1 MKLFLRLLKESF
13 VFSFNALIANPVRTV
28 LSLLGVTIGIFTI
41 IAVLSTVDS
50 LEKSIKDNLSFLGT
64 DNLRVEK
71 WPWDF
76 NNPSYEWWKFFR
88 RPEPTYREYEFLKE
102 NLLNAE
108 AVEILTSREGVNVKY
123 SNNSSR
129 VDNLNG
135 VVFENQFFGDWEF
148 IAGRFFTENET
159 LTGSN
164 AAIIGYK
171 IMEDLFKTPDFAIG
185 KQLKIKGKS
194 YTIIGVT
201 KEQGE
206 SFGAGDS
213 FDRQMFIPFNSFKKI
228 FKVGRKGSNAVLR
241 VKGNGDEDPGL
252 VNLEYELRGLIRA
265 KRGIKP
271 IEDDSFAINRPEY
284 LASFVSTIF
293 GTISIA
299 GWVIGSFSILVGGF
313 GIANIMFVSVKERVP
328 IIGLQKS
335 LGAKKYFILM
345 QFLFESSFLSIFG
358 GLFGIFFVFLLTL
371 PDLGTFDLIISLEN
385 VILGVTISSVIGI
398 LAGLLPALFA
408 SNLDPV
414 EAIRSN

>member
-102 NLLNAE
+102 NLINAE
-108 AVEILTSREGVNVKY
+108 AVEILTSRGGVNVKFQ
-123 SNNSSR
+123 NNSS
-129 VDNLNG
+129 VIDNLNG

-148 IAGRFFTENET
+148 SAGRFFTQNET

-164 AAIIGYK
+164 AAIIGHK
-171 IMEDLFKTPDFAIG
+171 IMEDLFKSPEFAIG

-228 FKVGRKGSNAVLR
+228 YKVGKKGSNAVLR
-241 VKGNGDEDPGL
+241 VKGNGDTDPGL
-252 VNLEYELRGLIRA
+252 VNLEYELKGLLRA

-284 LASFVSTIF
+284 LASFVSAIF
-293 GTISIA
+293 STISIA

-313 GIANIMFVSVKERVP
+313 GIANIMFVSVKERIP

-345 QFLFESSFLSIFG
+345 QFLFESSFLSVFG
-358 GLFGIFFVFLLTL
+358 GLFGIFFVFLMTL
-371 PDLGTFDLIISLEN
+371 PDLGTFDLVISFEN
-385 VILGVTISSVIGI
+385 VILGVTISSIIGI
-398 LAGLLPALFA
+398 LAGLLPAIFA

>member
-1 MKLFLRLLKESF
+1 MKLFLRLLKESL
-13 VFSFNALIANPVRTV
+13 VFSFKSLVVNPIRTL

-50 LEKSIKDNLSFLGT
+50 LERSINDNLSFLGT

-76 NNPSYEWWKFFR
+76 TNPGYEWWKFWK
-88 RPEPTYREYEFLKE
+88 RPEPIYREYEFLRD
-102 NLLNAE
+102 NLSSAE
-108 AVEILTSREGVNVKY
+108 SVEITSSKGGVNVKY
-123 SNNSSR
+123 LNNSSSI
-129 VDNLNG
+129 DNLNG
-135 VVFENQFFGDWEF
+135 IVYENKFFNDWEF
-148 IAGRFFTENET
+148 VSGRFFTQNET
-159 LTGSN
+159 LTGAN
-164 AAIIGYK
+164 AAIIGHK
-171 IMEDLFKTPDFAIG
+171 IMKDLFKTPENAIG
-185 KQLKIKGKS
+185 KQLKIKGRS
-194 YTIIGVT
+194 FTIIGVQ

-206 SFGAGDS
+206 AFGGGDS
-213 FDRQMFIPFNSFKKI
+213 FDRQMSIPFNSFKKI
-228 FKVGRKGSNAVLR
+228 YKVGRNGSGSVIRIKGISDN
-241 VKGNGDEDPGL
+241 DPGL
-252 VNLEYELRGLIRA
+252 VNLEYELKGLLRA
-265 KRGIKP
+265 KRGLKP
-271 IEDDSFAINRPEY
+271 IEEDNFAINRPEY

-293 GTISIA
+293 STISIA

-358 GLFGIFFVFLLTL
+358 GLCGIFFVFLLTL
-371 PDLGTFDLIISLEN
+371 PDLGSFDLVISLKN
-385 VILGVTISSVIGI
+385 VIIGVTISSLIGI
-398 LAGLLPALFA
+398 LAGFFPALFA

>member
-13 VFSFNALIANPVRTV
+13 VFSFNALIANPVSTV

-102 NLLNAE
+102 NLVNAE

-148 IAGRFFTENET
+148 IAGRFFTQNET

-252 VNLEYELRGLIRA
+252 INLEYELRGLIRA
-265 KRGIKP
+265 KRGTKP

>member
-1 MKLFLRLLKESF
+1 MKLFLRLLKESL
-13 VFSFNALIANPVRTV
+13 VFSFKSLVVNPIRTL

-50 LEKSIKDNLSFLGT
+50 LERSIKDNLSFLGT

-76 NNPSYEWWKFFR
+76 TNPGYEWWKFWK
-88 RPEPTYREYEFLKE
+88 RPEPIYREYEFLRD
-102 NLLNAE
+102 NLSSAE
-108 AVEILTSREGVNVKY
+108 SVEIISSKGGVNVKY
-123 SNNSSR
+123 LNNSSSI
-129 VDNLNG
+129 DNLNG
-135 VVFENQFFGDWEF
+135 IVFENKFFNDWEF
-148 IAGRFFTENET
+148 VSGRFFTQNET
-159 LTGSN
+159 LTGAN
-164 AAIIGYK
+164 AAIIGHK
-171 IMEDLFKTPDFAIG
+171 IMKDLFKTPENAIG
-185 KQLKIKGKS
+185 KQLKIKGRS
-194 YTIIGVT
+194 FTIIGVQ

-206 SFGAGDS
+206 AFGGGDS
-213 FDRQMFIPFNSFKKI
+213 FDRQMSIPFNSFKKI
-228 FKVGRKGSNAVLR
+228 YKVGRKGSGTVIR
-241 VKGNGDEDPGL
+241 IKGISDNDPGL
-252 VNLEYELRGLIRA
+252 VNLEYELKGLLRA
-265 KRGIKP
+265 KRGLKP
-271 IEDDSFAINRPEY
+271 IEEDNFAINRPEY

-293 GTISIA
+293 STISIA

-358 GLFGIFFVFLLTL
+358 GLCGIFFVFLLTL
-371 PDLGTFDLIISLEN
+371 PDLGSFDLVISLKN
-385 VILGVTISSVIGI
+385 VIIGVTISSLIGI
-398 LAGLLPALFA
+398 LAGFFPALFA

>member
-88 RPEPTYREYEFLKE
+88 RPEPTYREYEFLKD
-102 NLLNAE
+102 NLVNAE
-108 AVEILTSREGVNVKY
+108 AVEILTSREGVNIKY

-129 VDNLNG
+129 IDNLNG

-171 IMEDLFKTPDFAIG
+171 IMEDLFKTPDFALG

-265 KRGIKP
+265 KRGTKP

>member
-1 MKLFLRLLKESF
+1 MKLFLRLLKESLI
-13 VFSFNALIANPVRTV
+13 FSFKSLVVNPIRTL

-50 LEKSIKDNLSFLGT
+50 LERIIKDNLSFLGT

-76 NNPSYEWWKFFR
+76 TNPGYEWWKFWK
-88 RPEPTYREYEFLKE
+88 RPEPIYREYEFLRD
-102 NLLNAE
+102 NLSSAE
-108 AVEILTSREGVNVKY
+108 SVEITSSKGGVNVKY
-123 SNNSSR
+123 LNNSSSI
-129 VDNLNG
+129 DNLNG
-135 VVFENQFFGDWEF
+135 IVYENKFFNDWEF
-148 IAGRFFTENET
+148 VSGRFFTQNET
-159 LTGSN
+159 LTGAN
-164 AAIIGYK
+164 AAIIGHK
-171 IMEDLFKTPDFAIG
+171 IMKDLFKTPENAIG
-185 KQLKIKGKS
+185 KQLKIKGRS
-194 YTIIGVT
+194 FTIIGVQ

-206 SFGAGDS
+206 AFGGGDS
-213 FDRQMFIPFNSFKKI
+213 FDRQMSIPFNSFKKI
-228 FKVGRKGSNAVLR
+228 YKVGRKGSGTVIR
-241 VKGNGDEDPGL
+241 IKGISDNDPGL
-252 VNLEYELRGLIRA
+252 VNLEYELKGLLRA
-265 KRGIKP
+265 KRGLKP
-271 IEDDSFAINRPEY
+271 IEEDNFAINRPEY

-293 GTISIA
+293 STISIA

-358 GLFGIFFVFLLTL
+358 GLCGIFFVFLLTL
-371 PDLGTFDLIISLEN
+371 PDLGSFDLVISLKN
-385 VILGVTISSVIGI
+385 VIIGVTISSLIGI
-398 LAGLLPALFA
+398 LAGFFPALFA

>member
-1 MKLFLRLLKESF
+1 MKLFLRLLKESL
-13 VFSFNALIANPVRTV
+13 VFSFKSLVVNPIRTL

-50 LEKSIKDNLSFLGT
+50 LERSIKDNLSFLGT

-76 NNPSYEWWKFFR
+76 TNPGYEWWKFWK
-88 RPEPTYREYEFLKE
+88 RPEPIYREYEFLRD
-102 NLLNAE
+102 NLSSAE
-108 AVEILTSREGVNVKY
+108 SVEITSSKGGVNVKY
-123 SNNSSR
+123 LNNSSSI
-129 VDNLNG
+129 DNLNG
-135 VVFENQFFGDWEF
+135 IVYENKFFNDWEF
-148 IAGRFFTENET
+148 VSGRFFTQNET
-159 LTGSN
+159 LTGAN
-164 AAIIGYK
+164 AAIIGHK
-171 IMEDLFKTPDFAIG
+171 IMKDLFKTPENAIG
-185 KQLKIKGKS
+185 KQLKIKGRS
-194 YTIIGVT
+194 FTIIGVQ

-206 SFGAGDS
+206 AFGGGDS
-213 FDRQMFIPFNSFKKI
+213 YDRQMSIPFNSFKKI
-228 FKVGRKGSNAVLR
+228 YKVGQKGSNAVIR
-241 VKGNGDEDPGL
+241 IKGISDNDPGL
-252 VNLEYELRGLIRA
+252 VNLEYELKGLLRA
-265 KRGIKP
+265 KRGLKP
-271 IEDDSFAINRPEY
+271 IEEDNFAINRPEY

-293 GTISIA
+293 STISIA

-358 GLFGIFFVFLLTL
+358 GLCGIFFVFLLTL
-371 PDLGTFDLIISLEN
+371 PDLGSFDLVISLKN
-385 VILGVTISSVIGI
+385 IIIGVTISSLIGI
-398 LAGLLPALFA
+398 LAGFFPALFA

>member
-1 MKLFLRLLKESF
+1 MKLFLRLLKESL
-13 VFSFNALIANPVRTV
+13 VFSFKSLVVNPIRTL

-50 LEKSIKDNLSFLGT
+50 LERSIKDNLSFLGT

-76 NNPSYEWWKFFR
+76 TNPGYEWWKFWK
-88 RPEPTYREYEFLKE
+88 RPEPIYREYEFLRD
-102 NLLNAE
+102 NLSSAE
-108 AVEILTSREGVNVKY
+108 SVEIISGKGGVNVKY
-123 SNNSSR
+123 LNNSSSI
-129 VDNLNG
+129 DNLNG
-135 VVFENQFFGDWEF
+135 IVYENKFFNDWEF
-148 IAGRFFTENET
+148 VSGRFFTQNET
-159 LTGSN
+159 LTGAN
-164 AAIIGYK
+164 AAIIGHK
-171 IMEDLFKTPDFAIG
+171 IMKDLFKTPENAIG
-185 KQLKIKGKS
+185 KQLKIKGRS
-194 YTIIGVT
+194 FTIIGVQ

-206 SFGAGDS
+206 AFGGGDS
-213 FDRQMFIPFNSFKKI
+213 FDRQMSIPFNSFKKI
-228 FKVGRKGSNAVLR
+228 YKVGKKGSNAVIR
-241 VKGNGDEDPGL
+241 IKGISDNDPGL
-252 VNLEYELRGLIRA
+252 VNLEYELKGLLRA
-265 KRGIKP
+265 KRGLKP
-271 IEDDSFAINRPEY
+271 IEEDNFAINRPEY

-293 GTISIA
+293 STISIA

-358 GLFGIFFVFLLTL
+358 GLCGIFFVFLLTL
-371 PDLGTFDLIISLEN
+371 PDLGSFDLVISLKN
-385 VILGVTISSVIGI
+385 VIIGVTISSLIGI
-398 LAGLLPALFA
+398 LAGFFPALFA

>member
-102 NLLNAE
+102 NLINAE
-108 AVEILTSREGVNVKY
+108 AVEILTSRGGVNVKFQN
-123 SNNSSR
+123 NNS
-129 VDNLNG
+129 VIDNLNG

-148 IAGRFFTENET
+148 SAGRFFTQNET

-164 AAIIGYK
+164 AAIIGHK
-171 IMEDLFKTPDFAIG
+171 IMEDLFKSPEFAIG

-228 FKVGRKGSNAVLR
+228 YKVGKKGSNAVLR
-241 VKGNGDEDPGL
+241 VKGNGDTDPGL
-252 VNLEYELRGLIRA
+252 VNLEYELKGLLRA

-284 LASFVSTIF
+284 LASFVSAIF
-293 GTISIA
+293 STISIA

-345 QFLFESSFLSIFG
+345 QFLFESSFLSVFG
-358 GLFGIFFVFLLTL
+358 GLFGIFFVFLMTL
-371 PDLGTFDLIISLEN
+371 PDLGTFDLVISFEN
-385 VILGVTISSVIGI
+385 VILGVTISSIIGI
-398 LAGLLPALFA
+398 LAGLLPAIFA

>member
-1 MKLFLRLLKESF
+1 MKLFLRLLKESL
-13 VFSFNALIANPVRTV
+13 VFSFKSLVVNPIRTL

-50 LEKSIKDNLSFLGT
+50 LERSIKDNLSFLGT

-76 NNPSYEWWKFFR
+76 TNPGYEWWKFWK
-88 RPEPTYREYEFLKE
+88 RPEPIYREYEFLRD
-102 NLLNAE
+102 NLSSAE
-108 AVEILTSREGVNVKY
+108 SVEITSSKGGVNVKY
-123 SNNSSR
+123 LNNSSSI
-129 VDNLNG
+129 DNLNG
-135 VVFENQFFGDWEF
+135 IVYENKFFNDWEF
-148 IAGRFFTENET
+148 VSGRFFTQNET
-159 LTGSN
+159 LTGAN
-164 AAIIGYK
+164 AAIIGHK
-171 IMEDLFKTPDFAIG
+171 IMKDLFKTPENAIG
-185 KQLKIKGKS
+185 KQLKIKGRS
-194 YTIIGVT
+194 FTIIGVQ

-206 SFGAGDS
+206 AFGGGDS
-213 FDRQMFIPFNSFKKI
+213 FDRQMSIPFNSFKKI
-228 FKVGRKGSNAVLR
+228 YKVGKKGSNAVIR
-241 VKGNGDEDPGL
+241 IKGISDNDPGL
-252 VNLEYELRGLIRA
+252 VNLEYELKGLLRA
-265 KRGIKP
+265 KRGLKP
-271 IEDDSFAINRPEY
+271 IEEDNFAINRPEY

-293 GTISIA
+293 STISIA

-358 GLFGIFFVFLLTL
+358 GLCGIFFVFLLTL
-371 PDLGTFDLIISLEN
+371 PDLGSFDLVISLKN
-385 VILGVTISSVIGI
+385 VIIGVTISSLIGI
-398 LAGLLPALFA
+398 LAGFFPALFA

>member
-88 RPEPTYREYEFLKE
+88 RPEPTYREYEFLKD
-102 NLLNAE
+102 NLVNAE

-129 VDNLNG
+129 IDNLNG

-185 KQLKIKGKS
+185 KQIKIKGKT

-228 FKVGRKGSNAVLR
+228 YKVGRKGSNAVLR

>member
-1 MKLFLRLLKESF
+1 MKLFLRLIKESF
-13 VFSFNALIANPVRTV
+13 IFSFNSLIANPIRTL

-76 NNPSYEWWKFFR
+76 TNPGYEWWKFWK
-88 RPEPTYREYEFLKE
+88 RPEPIYREYEFLRD
-102 NLLNAE
+102 NLTSAE
-108 AVEILTSREGVNVKY
+108 SVEIISSRGGINVKY
-123 SNNSSR
+123 LNNSS
-129 VDNLNG
+129 VIDGLNG
-135 VVFENQFFGDWEF
+135 VVFENKFFNDWDF
-148 IAGRFFTENET
+148 VSGRFFTQNET
-159 LTGSN
+159 LTGAN
-164 AAIIGYK
+164 AAIIGHK
-171 IMEDLFKTPDFAIG
+171 IMKDLFKTPENAIG
-185 KQLKIKGKS
+185 KQLKIKGRS
-194 YTIIGVT
+194 FTIIGVQ

-206 SFGAGDS
+206 AFGGGDS
-213 FDRQMFIPFNSFKKI
+213 YDRQMSIPFNSFKKI
-228 FKVGRKGSNAVLR
+228 YKVGQKGSNAVIR
-241 VKGNGDEDPGL
+241 IKGISDNDPGL
-252 VNLEYELRGLIRA
+252 VNLEYELKGLLRA
-265 KRGIKP
+265 KRGLKP
-271 IEDDSFAINRPEY
+271 IEEDNFAINRPEY

-293 GTISIA
+293 STISIA

-358 GLFGIFFVFLLTL
+358 GLCGIFFVFLLTL
-371 PDLGTFDLIISLEN
+371 PDLGSFDLVISLKN
-385 VILGVTISSVIGI
+385 VIIGVTISSLIGI
-398 LAGLLPALFA
+398 LAGFFPALFA

>member
-13 VFSFNALIANPVRTV
+13 IFSFNALVANPIRTV

-50 LEKSIKDNLSFLGT
+50 LERSIKDNLSFLGT

-76 NNPSYEWWKFFR
+76 NNPGYEWWKFFR

-102 NLLNAE
+102 NLGNAE

-129 VDNLNG
+129 IDNLNG
-135 VVFENQFFGDWEF
+135 VVFENKFFGDWEF
-148 IAGRFFTENET
+148 VAGRFFTQNET

-171 IMEDLFKTPDFAIG
+171 IMDDLFKSPDFAIG
-185 KQLKIKGKS
+185 KQIKIKGKS

-293 GTISIA
+293 STISIA

-345 QFLFESSFLSIFG
+345 QFLFESSFLSVFG

-371 PDLGTFDLIISLEN
+371 PDLGTFDLVISLKN
-385 VILGVTISSVIGI
+385 VILGVTISSFIGI
-398 LAGLLPALFA
+398 IAGLLPAIFA

>member
-13 VFSFNALIANPVRTV
+13 VFSFNALIANPIRTV

-88 RPEPTYREYEFLKE
+88 RPEPTYREYEFLKD
-102 NLLNAE
+102 NLVNAE

-129 VDNLNG
+129 IDNLNG

-293 GTISIA
+293 ATISIA

>member
-13 VFSFNALIANPVRTV
+13 VFSFNALIANPIRTI

-102 NLLNAE
+102 NLVNAE

-148 IAGRFFTENET
+148 VAGRFFTQNET

-213 FDRQMFIPFNSFKKI
+213 FDRQMFIPFNSFKKVY
-228 FKVGRKGSNAVLR
+228 KVGRKGSNAVLR

-252 VNLEYELRGLIRA
+252 INLEYELRGLIRA
-265 KRGIKP
+265 KRGTKP

-371 PDLGTFDLIISLEN
+371 PDLGTFDLVISLEN

>member
-13 VFSFNALIANPVRTV
+13 IFSFNALVANPIRTI

-50 LEKSIKDNLSFLGT
+50 LERSIKDNLSFLGT

-88 RPEPTYREYEFLKE
+88 RPEPTYNEYEFLKE
-102 NLLNAE
+102 NLSNAE
-108 AVEILTSREGVNVKY
+108 AVEILTSRGGVNVKY
-123 SNNSSR
+123 LNNNSIIE
-129 VDNLNG
+129 NLNG

-148 IAGRFFTENET
+148 DAGRFFTQNET

-171 IMEDLFKTPDFAIG
+171 IMEDLFKSSDIAIG

-228 FKVGRKGSNAVLR
+228 FKVGKKGSNATLR

-252 VNLEYELRGLIRA
+252 VNLEYELKGLLRA

-284 LASFVSTIF
+284 LASFVSAIF
-293 GTISIA
+293 STISIA

-371 PDLGTFDLIISLEN
+371 PDLGSFDLVISLKN
-385 VILGVTISSVIGI
+385 VIVGVSISSIIGI
-398 LAGLLPALFA
+398 LAGFFPALFA

>member
-64 DNLRVEK
+64 DNLRDEL

-88 RPEPTYREYEFLKE
+88 RPEPTYREYEFLKD
-102 NLLNAE
+102 NLVNAE
-108 AVEILTSREGVNVKY
+108 AVEILTSREGVNIKY

-129 VDNLNG
+129 IDNLNG

-293 GTISIA
+293 ATISIA

>member
-102 NLLNAE
+102 NLINAE
-108 AVEILTSREGVNVKY
+108 AVEILTSRGGVNVKFQ
-123 SNNSSR
+123 NNSS
-129 VDNLNG
+129 VIDNLNG

-148 IAGRFFTENET
+148 SAGRFFTQNET

-164 AAIIGYK
+164 AAIIGHK
-171 IMEDLFKTPDFAIG
+171 IMEDLFKSPEFAIG

-228 FKVGRKGSNAVLR
+228 YKVGKKGSNAVLR

-252 VNLEYELRGLIRA
+252 INLEYELKGLLRA

-271 IEDDSFAINRPEY
+271 IEEDSFAINRPEY
-284 LASFVSTIF
+284 LASFVSAIF
-293 GTISIA
+293 STISIA

-345 QFLFESSFLSIFG
+345 QFLFESSFLSVFG
-358 GLFGIFFVFLLTL
+358 GLFGIFFVFLMTL
-371 PDLGTFDLIISLEN
+371 PDLGTFDLVISFEN
-385 VILGVTISSVIGI
+385 VILGVTISSIIGI
-398 LAGLLPALFA
+398 LAGLLPAIFA

>member
-13 VFSFNALIANPVRTV
+13 IFSFNSLVANPIRTF

-50 LEKSIKDNLSFLGT
+50 LERSIKDNLSFLGT

-76 NNPSYEWWKFFR
+76 TNPGYEWWKFWK
-88 RPEPTYREYEFLKE
+88 RPEPIYKEYEFLRD
-102 NLLNAE
+102 NLSSAE
-108 AVEILTSREGVNVKY
+108 SVEIISSRGGINVKY
-123 SNNSSR
+123 LNNSS
-129 VDNLNG
+129 VIENLNG
-135 VVFENQFFGDWEF
+135 VVFENKFFFDWEF
-148 IAGRFFTENET
+148 VSGRFFTENET
-159 LTGSN
+159 LTGAN
-164 AAIIGYK
+164 AAIIGHK
-171 IMEDLFKTPDFAIG
+171 IMKDLFKTPENAIG
-185 KQLKIKGKS
+185 KQLKIKGRS
-194 YTIIGVT
+194 YTIIGVQ

-206 SFGAGDS
+206 AFGGGDS
-213 FDRQMFIPFNSFKKI
+213 FDRQMSIPFNSFKKI
-228 FKVGRKGSNAVLR
+228 YKVGKKGSNAVIR
-241 VKGNGDEDPGL
+241 IKGISDNDPGL
-252 VNLEYELRGLIRA
+252 VNLEYELKGLLRA
-265 KRGIKP
+265 KRGLKP
-271 IEDDSFAINRPEY
+271 IEEDNFAINRPEY

-293 GTISIA
+293 STISIA

-358 GLFGIFFVFLLTL
+358 GLCGIFFVFLLTL
-371 PDLGTFDLIISLEN
+371 PDLGSFDLVISLKN
-385 VILGVTISSVIGI
+385 IIIGVTISSLIGI
-398 LAGLLPALFA
+398 LAGFFPALFA

>member
-88 RPEPTYREYEFLKE
+88 RPEPTYREYEFLKD
-102 NLLNAE
+102 NLVNAE

-129 VDNLNG
+129 IDNLNG

-148 IAGRFFTENET
+148 IAGRFFTQNET

-265 KRGIKP
+265 KRGTKP

-284 LASFVSTIF
+284 LASFVSAIF
-293 GTISIA
+293 STISIA

-371 PDLGTFDLIISLEN
+371 PDLGSFDLVISLKN
-385 VILGVTISSVIGI
+385 VIVGVSISSIIGI
-398 LAGLLPALFA
+398 LAGFFPALFA

>member
-102 NLLNAE
+102 NLVNAE

-129 VDNLNG
+129 IDNLNG

-265 KRGIKP
+265 KRGTKP
-271 IEDDSFAINRPEY
+271 LEDDSFAINRPEY

>member
-88 RPEPTYREYEFLKE
+88 RPEPTYREYEFLKD
-102 NLLNAE
+102 NLVNAA

-129 VDNLNG
+129 IDNLNG

-159 LTGSN
+159 LIGSN

-228 FKVGRKGSNAVLR
+228 YKVGRKGSNAVLR

-293 GTISIA
+293 ATISIA

>member
-1 MKLFLRLLKESF
+1 MKLFFRLLRESF
-13 VFSFNALIANPVRTV
+13 IFSFNAIIANPVRTI

-64 DNLRVEK
+64 DNIRVEK

-76 NNPSYEWWKFFR
+76 DNPSYEWWKFWK

-102 NLLNAE
+102 NLPSALS
-108 AVEILTSREGVNVKY
+108 VEIATNRGISNVKY
-123 SNNSSR
+123 LNNSSS

-135 VVFENQFFGDWEF
+135 VVFENQFFNDWDF
-148 IAGRFFTENET
+148 TAGRFFTQNET
-159 LTGSN
+159 IIGLD
-164 AAIIGYK
+164 AVIIGYK
-171 IMEDLFKTPDFAIG
+171 IMKDLFRSPENAIG
-185 KQLKIKGKS
+185 KQIKIKGRS
-194 YTIIGVT
+194 FTVIGVQS
-201 KEQGE
+201 EQGE

-213 FDRQMFIPFNSFKKI
+213 YDRQMSIPFNTFKKM
-228 FKVGRKGSNAVLR
+228 FRVGGKGSNAVIR
-241 VKGNGDEDPGL
+241 IKGDSEIDPGL
-252 VNLEYELRGLIRA
+252 VNLEYEVKGLLRA
-265 KRGIKP
+265 KRGLKP
-271 IEDDSFAINRPEY
+271 IEEDNFAINRPEY
-284 LASFVSTIF
+284 LASFVSIIF

-299 GWVIGSFSILVGGF
+299 GWVIASFSILVGGF

-335 LGAKKYFILM
+335 LGAKKYFILT

-358 GLFGIFFVFLLTL
+358 GLIGIFLVFLITL
-371 PDLGTFDLIISLEN
+371 PDLGSFDLIISLKN
-385 VILGVTISSVIGI
+385 VIIGVSISTVIGV
-398 LAGLLPALFA
+398 LAGFFPALFA

>member
-13 VFSFNALIANPVRTV
+13 IFSFKALIANPIRTI

-50 LEKSIKDNLSFLGT
+50 LEDSIKDNLSFLGT

-76 NNPSYEWWKFFR
+76 TNPGYEWWKFWK
-88 RPEPTYREYEFLKE
+88 RPEPIYKEYEFLKE
-102 NLLNAE
+102 NLNSAE
-108 AVEILTSREGVNVKY
+108 AVEIITSRGGISVKY
-123 SNNSSR
+123 LNNSSTI
-129 VDNLNG
+129 DNLNG
-135 VVFENQFFGDWEF
+135 IVFENKFFSDWDF
-148 IAGRFFTENET
+148 VAGRFFTENET

-171 IMEDLFKTPDFAIG
+171 IMEDLFKTPENSIG

-194 YTIIGVT
+194 FTIVGVQ

-206 SFGAGDS
+206 AFGGGDS
-213 FDRQMFIPFNSFKKI
+213 YDRQMSIPFNSFKKI
-228 FKVGRKGSNAVLR
+228 YKVGKKGNNAVLR
-241 VKGNGDEDPGL
+241 IKGISDNDPGL
-252 VNLEYELRGLIRA
+252 INLEYELKGLLRA
-265 KRGIKP
+265 KRGLKP
-271 IEDDSFAINRPEY
+271 IEEDNFAINRPEY
-284 LASFVSTIF
+284 LSSFVSTIF
-293 GTISIA
+293 ATISIA

-345 QFLFESSFLSIFG
+345 QFLFESSFLSVFG

-371 PDLGTFDLIISLEN
+371 PDLGSFDLQISLEN
-385 VILGVTISSVIGI
+385 VILGISISSIIGI
-398 LAGLLPALFA
+398 LAGFFPALFA